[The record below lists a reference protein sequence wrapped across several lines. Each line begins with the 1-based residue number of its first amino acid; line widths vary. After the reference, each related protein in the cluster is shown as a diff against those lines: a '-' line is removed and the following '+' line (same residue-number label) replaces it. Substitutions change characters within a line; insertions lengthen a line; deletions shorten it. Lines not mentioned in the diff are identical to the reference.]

1 MNFINF
7 YGTLTKR
14 NCFYDRVHFGGTE
27 TATSWIG
34 YMDGAVQSGVRAAL
48 EVLNVLK
55 PQTLSSEDFKVVL

>member
-1 MNFINF
+1 MYVFLF
-7 YGTLTKR
+7 DCYKLKL
-14 NCFYDRVHFGGTE
+14 FFFDRVHFGGTE